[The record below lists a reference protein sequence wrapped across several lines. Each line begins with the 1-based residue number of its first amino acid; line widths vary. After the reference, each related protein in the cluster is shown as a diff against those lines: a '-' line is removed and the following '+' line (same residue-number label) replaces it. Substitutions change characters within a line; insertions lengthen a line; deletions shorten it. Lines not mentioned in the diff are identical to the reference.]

1 MIIPWIPTLTLAPV
15 LMVHTLSAEFT
26 RHSLTWL
33 GAGLTVVEGF
43 ILKLCKTGMSRA
55 GLHQLHLQSFSY
67 ICSYLL
73 LTCCRSWRYT
83 LNVAIMS
90 PAGVWYIMAISFSL
104 YFGGS
109 RGLWTF
115 YKKRKS
121 TSYIL
126 PMNLYLDSFLGCL
139 SKHASPH
146 PHPRQQQW
154 LKFPLA
160 PLYTSTCEV
169 EYLAL
174 LCYTFS
180 SY

>member
-1 MIIPWIPTLTLAPV
+1 
-15 LMVHTLSAEFT
+15 MVHTPSAECT
-26 RHSLTWL
+26 RHSLTCL

-43 ILKLCKTGMSRA
+43 ILKLCKADMSRA
-55 GLHQLHLQSFSY
+55 GVSSAASPKLCLF
-67 ICSYLL
+67 LL
-73 LTCCRSWRYT
+73 LFAAIQTCCRSWRYA

-104 YFGGS
+104 HFGGS

-121 TSYIL
+121 TSHTSS
-126 PMNLYLDSFLGCL
+126 MNLYLGNFLGCL

-146 PHPRQQQW
+146 PHPRQQLW
-154 LKFPLA
+154 LKFSLV
-160 PLYTSTCEV
+160 PLYTSTCEG
-169 EYLAL
+169 ECLAL